1 MSTIGKLF
9 GRSPFGQIQTHM
21 EQVSKC
27 VHRMGDAVKAMTE
40 GRFDELDKFA
50 DEVSKLEHQADEI
63 KSDIRSHLI
72 RRFFMPIDR
81 AEVLEIVSQQD
92 SLADTAE
99 DVCKV
104 MTLKQLPMGD
114 GILEDFQ
121 EFVQLNIQAFDV
133 VASIISELDELIE
146 SGFGGAEG
154 ERIRALAH
162 EVAFAEHQADVVQ
175 IRLLKK
181 IYENDGEMSV
191 GQFHLWMRLTRIL
204 SRVANI
210 SENLANRIL
219 KTLSLK

>member
-104 MTLKQLPMGD
+104 MTLKQLPMAN

-121 EFVQLNIQAFDV
+121 EFVQLNLQAFDV

-146 SGFGGAEG
+146 SGFGGTEG

-181 IYENDGEMSV
+181 LYENDTDMSV

>member
-40 GRFDELDKFA
+40 SRFDELDKFA

-81 AEVLEIVSQQD
+81 TEVLEIVSQQD

-99 DVCKV
+99 DVCKI
-104 MTLKQLPMGD
+104 MTLKKLPMGG

-121 EFVQLNIQAFDV
+121 EFVQLNLQAFDV
-133 VASIISELDELIE
+133 VASIISQLDELIE

-181 IYENDGEMSV
+181 LYERDSEMSV